1 MSPTTSPSVIRKE
14 FAQIERG
21 ILGRSERLHGT
32 HRESI
37 TYATVLR
44 SLVSTAQ
51 LSLFVDGSSSG
62 QQVPIDEWDTLA
74 GYITPGW
81 QGCSASVEGRD
92 IPRVRGTQDM
102 R

>member
-1 MSPTTSPSVIRKE
+1 MNEAFLEGVKGCT
-14 FAQIERG
+14 
-21 ILGRSERLHGT
+21 GRTRNPET
-32 HRESI
+32 PQSI

-92 IPRVRGTQDM
+92 IPRARGTQDM